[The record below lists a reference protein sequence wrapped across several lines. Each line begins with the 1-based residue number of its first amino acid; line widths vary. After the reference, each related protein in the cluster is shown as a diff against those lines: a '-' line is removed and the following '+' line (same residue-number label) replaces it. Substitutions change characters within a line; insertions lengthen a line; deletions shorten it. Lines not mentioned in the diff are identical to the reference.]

1 MDVPEILIVLGI
13 VALIVEGLYN
23 WRFHHRPHKPH
34 HL

>member
-13 VALIVEGLYN
+13 AALIVEGLYN
-23 WRFHHRPHKPH
+23 WRLHHRSHKPH